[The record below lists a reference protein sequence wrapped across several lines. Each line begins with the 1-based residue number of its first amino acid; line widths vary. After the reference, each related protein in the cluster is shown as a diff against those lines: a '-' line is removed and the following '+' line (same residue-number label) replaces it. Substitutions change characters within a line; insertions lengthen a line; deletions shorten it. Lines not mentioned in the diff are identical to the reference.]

1 MYTEVMFADRIRIIA
16 MSRTRQLMENVR
28 RDPAEYKKDTMEYC
42 EAMYYI
48 LREMSQ
54 KRLQEVVDA
63 VREGYEAIGFVDDGL
78 IADSLM
84 SLSLAEYQN
93 EIGEENIYDLHWTK
107 MVEDFFKQDTAVVS
121 CFSFE
126 D

>member
-107 MVEDFFKQDTAVVS
+107 VVEDFFKQDTAVVS

>member
-1 MYTEVMFADRIRIIA
+1 MYTEVMFAARIRIIA
-16 MSRTRQLMENVR
+16 MSRTQQLMENVR
-28 RDPAEYKKDTMEYC
+28 KDPSEYKKDTMEYC

-121 CFSFE
+121 CFSCE

>member
-1 MYTEVMFADRIRIIA
+1 MYTEVMFATRIRIIA
-16 MSRTRQLMENVR
+16 MSRTQQLMENVR
-28 RDPAEYKKDTMEYC
+28 SHPDEYKKDTMEYC

-54 KRLQEVVDA
+54 KRLHEVVDA

-78 IADSLM
+78 LADSLM
-84 SLSLAEYQN
+84 SLALADYQN

-107 MVEDFFKQDTAVVS
+107 MVEDFFKQDMAVVS

-126 D
+126 N

>member
-1 MYTEVMFADRIRIIA
+1 MFAVRIRIIA
-16 MSRTRQLMENVR
+16 MSRTHQLMENVR

>member
-1 MYTEVMFADRIRIIA
+1 MYTEAMFADRIRIIA